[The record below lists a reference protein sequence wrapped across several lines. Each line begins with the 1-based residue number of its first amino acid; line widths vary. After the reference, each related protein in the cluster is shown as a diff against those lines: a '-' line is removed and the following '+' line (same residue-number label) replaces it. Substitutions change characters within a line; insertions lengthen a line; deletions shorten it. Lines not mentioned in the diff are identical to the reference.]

1 MFVKLGEIWF
11 NVAHIVKVEAYR
23 TAPASDLVYLVT
35 FAGNHQQAR
44 GITAEEFKRLMN
56 VTGTA
61 GARK

>member
-11 NVAHIVKVEAYR
+11 NVAHIVKVEAYK
-23 TAPASDLVYLVT
+23 TSPTSDLAYLVT
-35 FAGNHQQAR
+35 FAGNQQAR

-61 GARK
+61 RK